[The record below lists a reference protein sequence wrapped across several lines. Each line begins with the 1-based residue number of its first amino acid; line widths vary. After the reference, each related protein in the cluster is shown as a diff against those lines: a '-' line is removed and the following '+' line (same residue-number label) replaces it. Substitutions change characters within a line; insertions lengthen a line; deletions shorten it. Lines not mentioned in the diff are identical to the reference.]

1 MYLTHNE
8 GKSLVDK
15 RYIKT
20 LKYKIYKHMT
30 AASKNV
36 YFCVFDDIVDKY
48 IEQLKVYWF
57 KFGSHVEYSVDS
69 NAKNAKYKIGDCVK
83 ISKYKNIVAEG
94 YTPSWSEEVLCD

>member
-48 IEQLKVYWF
+48 IEQL
-57 KFGSHVEYSVDS
+57 
-69 NAKNAKYKIGDCVK
+69 N
-83 ISKYKNIVAEG
+83 
-94 YTPSWSEEVLCD
+94 